1 MANAAMGFH
10 VLGYDWNDPDY
21 RLTREAIDRLLFQ
34 RDADTVTCQPC
45 LSPIW
50 DTCLAAHAMLEAGEP
65 GNSDS
70 FTRAFDWLLARE
82 ITEVRGDWAW
92 RRADAPIGGWP
103 FQYNH
108 AHYPDSPE
116 APTSAL
122 QSLIRTS
129 HAVLH
134 SHTQPL

>member
-1 MANAAMGFH
+1 MAFH

-70 FTRAFDWLLARE
+70 LTRHFDWLLARE
-82 ITEVRGDWAW
+82 TTEVRGERA
-92 RRADAPIGGWP
+92 RRAAAGPAGSGT
-103 FQYNH
+103 FRTNN
-108 AHYPDSPE
+108 AHFHDSHD
-116 APTSAL
+116 TRSRL
-122 QSLIRTS
+122 D
-129 HAVLH
+129 
-134 SHTQPL
+134 

>member
-1 MANAAMGFH
+1 MANAAMAFH

-34 RDADTVTCQPC
+34 RDADTVTCQPY

-65 GNSDS
+65 GNSDR

-82 ITEVRGDWAW
+82 ITDVRGHCAR
-92 RRADAPIGGWP
+92 RRAHAPIGGRP
-103 FQYNH
+103 FPHNH
-108 AHYPDSPE
+108 ATYPAI
-116 APTSAL
+116 APPAAPP
-122 QSLIRTS
+122 RAMD
-129 HAVLH
+129 H
-134 SHTQPL
+134 

>member
-1 MANAAMGFH
+1 MANAAMAFH

-70 FTRAFDWLLARE
+70 FTRSFDWLLARE
-82 ITEVRGDWAW
+82 IPEENGRPSFRERGW
-92 RRADAPIGGWP
+92 
-103 FQYNH
+103 
-108 AHYPDSPE
+108 
-116 APTSAL
+116 
-122 QSLIRTS
+122 QSG
-129 HAVLH
+129 
-134 SHTQPL
+134 